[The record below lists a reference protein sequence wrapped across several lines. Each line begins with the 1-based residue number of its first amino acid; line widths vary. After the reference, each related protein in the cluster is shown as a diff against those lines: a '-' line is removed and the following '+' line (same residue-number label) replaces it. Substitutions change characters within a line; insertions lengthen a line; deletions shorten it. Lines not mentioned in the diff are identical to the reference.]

1 MKTITTSIKCS
12 IVQKVTDLGFLD
24 KSKDKLKKILDND
37 GSFLNPMGHLL
48 RQYVKSCMRSQF

>member
-24 KSKDKLKKILDND
+24 KSKGSLKKILDND
-37 GSFLNPMGHLL
+37 GSI
-48 RQYVKSCMRSQF
+48 